1 MLVPSYP
8 KIICKGAS
16 AKYWVNTYVKHFFQ
30 CKKNK
35 TIVQSCDKLWFCW
48 SVNWCEEKSDL
59 KQFNMQ
65 HKINTFL

>member
-1 MLVPSYP
+1 M
-8 KIICKGAS
+8 ICKGAS
-16 AKYWVNTYVKHFFQ
+16 AKYWVKGVNTYVKHFSVF
-30 CKKNK
+30 KKK

-48 SVNWCEEKSDL
+48 SVDWCEEKSNL